1 MYKKKAPIDLF
12 IEAWDKQ
19 DKEEMASGKKRLQL
33 PKVRFKPVV
42 PPQYRTLKNVIL
54 KLKGY
59 EDQASVAEVLP
70 ALQFLLDSGWS
81 IRQCASCRRPAF
93 AYKLTETVLCG
104 TCQNLERK
112 ISKKNYEE
120 RERRRIR
127 RLTKLVARDNLP
139 YVVVGELPKVEPVSA
154 EKT

>member
-1 MYKKKAPIDLF
+1 MPKRKEPIDLF

-19 DKEEMASGKKRLQL
+19 EKEEMATGRKRLQL
-33 PKVRFKPVV
+33 PRVRFKPVV

-81 IRQCASCRRPAF
+81 IRACASCRRPAF
-93 AYKLTETVLCG
+93 AYKATEVVLCG
-104 TCQNLERK
+104 ACQNLERK
-112 ISKKNYEE
+112 VSKKNYEE
-120 RERRRIR
+120 SERRRIR
-127 RLTKLVARDNLP
+127 RLTKLVARENLP
-139 YVVVGELPKVEPVSA
+139 YIVVGELTKVEPVSA
-154 EKT
+154 ENV